1 MYRRDSDKYA
11 DQLISTV
18 LVLNIDI
25 DNYRNCDCNIPMNL
39 LAGHCSPKKLSL
51 PEFNALDQETSSF
64 LPGLIILRICAADAQ
79 RALDRVL
86 QEIRNK
92 CPNASVFAFFHKSQE
107 CQAIIEQAL
116 QNGLEDYACWPWRE
130 IDYVPRIKRF
140 LWKDNQQLRSGGEPV
155 RRRAQFRHEP
165 IIGGSAC
172 LIQQLN
178 YIPKLASADANI
190 LITGETGT
198 GKELFAQAIHYNS
211 FRKAKPFIPINCSA
225 LPDQLFENELF
236 GHAKGAY
243 THAST
248 SQIGLVEEAEGGTLF
263 LDEVDSL
270 TTVAQTKLLRLLQ
283 NGEFK
288 PLGSPKFRKA
298 DIRIIAATNA
308 DLKALVAAKQFRE
321 DLYYRL
327 NVLTVLI
334 PPLRERVDDIPLLV
348 DHFLKRHGASNPVAA
363 TQCSTAALENLM
375 SYSWPGNVRELDG
388 VIQRALTLADG
399 PCLQPENFD
408 IFAKQEASSRK
419 RLGLAEAKLEVVGE
433 FERTYLVNLLS
444 RSHGNIS
451 HAAKAAGKERRTF
464 QRLLKKHSLTG
475 LAFRNSPVIP

>member
-1 MYRRDSDKYA
+1 MSVP
-11 DQLISTV
+11 STV
-18 LVLNIDI
+18 LVLNIDK
-25 DNYRNCDCNIPMNL
+25 DNSRVCDCHILLSL
-39 LAGHCSPKKLSL
+39 LAGHCSLKEISL
-51 PEFNALDQETSSF
+51 HGFNALDQEACSL
-64 LPGLIILRICAADAQ
+64 LPTLIILRICAAEPQA
-79 RALDRVL
+79 ALDRVL

-107 CQAIIEQAL
+107 CQANIEQAL

-130 IDYVPRIKRF
+130 IDYIPRIKRF
-140 LWKDNQQLRSGGEPV
+140 LWKDNQQLRCGGEPV

-172 LIQQLN
+172 LVHKLN

-211 FRKAKPFIPINCSA
+211 FRKAKPFIPINCST

-236 GHAKGAY
+236 GHVKGAY

-248 SQIGLVEEAEGGTLF
+248 SQVGLVEEAEGGTLF

-270 TTVAQTKLLRLLQ
+270 TPIAQSKLLRLLQ
-283 NGEFK
+283 NGEFR
-288 PLGSPKFRKA
+288 PLGSPKSRKA
-298 DIRIIAATNA
+298 DIRIIAATNT
-308 DLKALVAAKQFRE
+308 DLKALVASKQFRE

-327 NVLTVLI
+327 NVLMLLI
-334 PPLRERVDDIPLLV
+334 PPLRERVEDIPLLV

-363 TQCSTAALENLM
+363 TQCSTAALERLM
-375 SYSWPGNVRELDG
+375 SYSWPGNVRELEG
-388 VIQRALTLADG
+388 VIHRALTLADG
-399 PCLQPENFD
+399 PCLQPEDFD
-408 IFAKQEASSRK
+408 IFAKQEVSSRK
-419 RLGLAEAKLEVVGE
+419 NLELAEAKTRIVGE

-464 QRLLKKHSLTG
+464 QRLLKKHGLTG
-475 LAFRNSPVIP
+475 AAFRHSPVIS

>member
-1 MYRRDSDKYA
+1 MSLPLTA
-11 DQLISTV
+11 
-18 LVLNIDI
+18 LVLNIDK
-25 DNYRNCDCNIPMNL
+25 DNSRICDCHILLSL
-39 LAGHCSPKKLSL
+39 LAGHCSPKEISL
-51 PEFNALDQETSSF
+51 HRFNALDQEACSL
-64 LPGLIILRICAADAQ
+64 LPALIILRMCAVEPPA
-79 RALDRVL
+79 ALGRVL

-107 CQAIIEQAL
+107 CQANIEQAL

-130 IDYVPRIKRF
+130 IDYIPRIKRF
-140 LWKDNQQLRSGGEPV
+140 LWKDSQQLRCGGEPV

-172 LIQQLN
+172 LVQKLN

-211 FRKAKPFIPINCSA
+211 FRKAKPFIPINCST

-236 GHAKGAY
+236 GHVKGAY

-248 SQIGLVEEAEGGTLF
+248 SQVGLVEEAEGGTLF

-270 TTVAQTKLLRLLQ
+270 TPIAQSKLLRLLQ
-283 NGEFK
+283 NGEFR

-308 DLKALVAAKQFRE
+308 DLKALVASKQFRE

-327 NVLTVLI
+327 NVLMLLI

-348 DHFLKRHGASNPVAA
+348 DHFLKRHGASNPVVA
-363 TQCSTAALENLM
+363 TQCSAAALERLM
-375 SYSWPGNVRELDG
+375 SYSWPGNVRELEG
-388 VIQRALTLADG
+388 VIHRALTLADDS
-399 PCLQPENFD
+399 CLQPEDFD
-408 IFAKQEASSRK
+408 IFAKQEFSSRK
-419 RLGLAEAKLEVVGE
+419 NLELAEAKIQIVSE
-433 FERTYLVNLLS
+433 FERAYLVNLLS

-464 QRLLKKHSLTG
+464 QRLLKKHGLTG
-475 LAFRNSPVIP
+475 AAFRHSPVIP